1 MNLVVVSQP
10 TRQNKM
16 LVLSVNHFTLHV
28 SVEVMVVESESETEF
43 P

>member
-16 LVLSVNHFTLHV
+16 PVISVNHFTLHV
-28 SVEVMVVESESETEF
+28 SLELMVVESDFLNLTN
-43 P
+43 